1 MFIQGGKEAKGLI
14 EFLPE
19 KEGSPR
25 PWGPALE
32 EGQGLSPYLCR
43 PPAQPTKWTVLK
55 IVRALLSC
63 CVLKKPVA
71 NNLGI
76 IAWFRYPGTHQC
88 LLF

>member
-32 EGQGLSPYLCR
+32 EGQGLSPYLYR
-43 PPAQPTKWTVLK
+43 PPAQPTQWTV
-55 IVRALLSC
+55 
-63 CVLKKPVA
+63 
-71 NNLGI
+71 
-76 IAWFRYPGTHQC
+76 
-88 LLF
+88 